1 MRRTIAAMA
10 AAPKRMPSIA
20 VFEGTP
26 GGKLD
31 AAEICAKGKS
41 IFFGVPGAFTPGC
54 SKTHLPGFV
63 SAAASL
69 RARGIDSIFCL
80 SVNDPFVM
88 SAWGEA
94 HNAGGKVRML
104 ADTNAELSTALG
116 VAMPIPVL
124 GGVRSKRWAA
134 LVVDGDIKVFEVE
147 PEAAPTGLT
156 CSTEAEFSKKI
167 AAYLT

>member
-69 RARGIDSIFCL
+69 RARHRLYFLLVGQRPVCD
-80 SVNDPFVM
+80 V
-88 SAWGEA
+88 G
-94 HNAGGKVRML
+94 
-104 ADTNAELSTALG
+104 LG
-116 VAMPIPVL
+116 RGA
-124 GGVRSKRWAA
+124 
-134 LVVDGDIKVFEVE
+134 
-147 PEAAPTGLT
+147 
-156 CSTEAEFSKKI
+156 
-167 AAYLT
+167 